1 MKNPNAF
8 LSYTWED
15 EAHREWV
22 RALATQLRADGV
34 ETILDRWHAVPGDQL
49 PQFMESAVR
58 DADYVLIVCTP
69 SYKHKSNNRKG
80 GVGYEGD
87 IMTGEVFVSGNR
99 RKFVPIL
106 RKGPWEEAAPS
117 WLLGTYYIDFSN
129 DAQFQNS
136 YRHLADTLLGKALPA
151 PPVAV
156 VRFARNQDG
165 TVTDTKTNLM
175 WGMPSDEQEY
185 PIERVSR
192 ALASSPHGFSDWR
205 LPTRSEV
212 ATLKAAMD
220 GYFPPPV
227 TLFSKVFTPGAGTM
241 EKGPWNQE
249 TINEKSSRSSPF
261 YNPSFTPDYALQAMA
276 ESSTR
281 LLRPVRQASDEE
293 A

>member
-1 MKNPNAF
+1 MKNPNVF

-34 ETILDRWHAVPGDQL
+34 ETILDCWHAVPGDQL

-69 SYKHKSNNRKG
+69 YKHKSNNRKG

-87 IMTGEVFVSGNR
+87 IRTGEVFVSGNR
-99 RKFVPIL
+99 RRFVPIL
-106 RKGPWEEAAPS
+106 RKGPWEKAAPS
-117 WLLGTYYIDFSN
+117 WLRGTYYIDFSN

-185 PIERVSR
+185 P
-192 ALASSPHGFSDWR
+192 
-205 LPTRSEV
+205 
-212 ATLKAAMD
+212 
-220 GYFPPPV
+220 
-227 TLFSKVFTPGAGTM
+227 FSKVFTPGAGTM

-249 TINEKSSRSSPF
+249 TINEKSSGSSPF
-261 YNPSFTPDYALQAMA
+261 YNPSYTPNYALQAMA
-276 ESSTR
+276 ESSTQ